1 MCIYIYMYIYVY
13 ICIYMYIY
21 VYICIY
27 MYIYVYICIYM
38 YIYVYICIYM
48 YIYVA
53 RFQLS
58 AEKPGSPRSIS
69 VNESATL
76 VTAARGFAACGS
88 KLKKVEDPQF
98 IIWKHFVVRA
108 EKLNKLV
115 FFKIIFWIIFGA
127 SCADCAVL
135 LSFLF

>member
-1 MCIYIYMYIYVY
+1 MYVCI
-13 ICIYMYIY
+13 
-21 VYICIY
+21 
-27 MYIYVYICIYM
+27 
-38 YIYVYICIYM
+38 

-98 IIWKHFVVRA
+98 IIWKHFVVRDFF

-115 FFKIIFWIIFGA
+115 ESSFWIIFW
-127 SCADCAVL
+127 SELCHVVPIVL
-135 LSFLF
+135 SQLSEVPPRSREMG

>member
-1 MCIYIYMYIYVY
+1 MISVITVYVYMYIYTHMY
-13 ICIYMYIY
+13 PYIQYIQICICIY
-21 VYICIY
+21 V
-27 MYIYVYICIYM
+27 
-38 YIYVYICIYM
+38 

-88 KLKKVEDPQF
+88 KLKKVEDPQS
-98 IIWKHFVVRA
+98 IIWKHFVVRD
-108 EKLNKLV
+108 
-115 FFKIIFWIIFGA
+115 FF
-127 SCADCAVL
+127 
-135 LSFLF
+135 

>member
-1 MCIYIYMYIYVY
+1 MISVITVYVYMYIYTHMYPYIQYIQICICIY
-13 ICIYMYIY
+13 ICICICMY
-21 VYICIY
+21 VCI
-27 MYIYVYICIYM
+27 
-38 YIYVYICIYM
+38 

-98 IIWKHFVVRA
+98 IIWKHFVVRD
-108 EKLNKLV
+108 
-115 FFKIIFWIIFGA
+115 FF
-127 SCADCAVL
+127 
-135 LSFLF
+135 

>member
-1 MCIYIYMYIYVY
+1 MYIVYV
-13 ICIYMYIY
+13 CI
-21 VYICIY
+21 
-27 MYIYVYICIYM
+27 
-38 YIYVYICIYM
+38 

-98 IIWKHFVVRA
+98 IIWKHFVVRD
-108 EKLNKLV
+108 
-115 FFKIIFWIIFGA
+115 FF
-127 SCADCAVL
+127 
-135 LSFLF
+135 